1 MNETNI
7 IPSHFSQDV
16 QEAMIFEN
24 PHTPYSMEVLRIR
37 FEQLLT
43 GITRNINEVE
53 NQVSFENLISQY
65 FKVLYPECE
74 FSQVYKISHK

>member
-1 MNETNI
+1 M
-7 IPSHFSQDV
+7 QAV

-53 NQVSFENLISQY
+53 NQVSEEIPLSLCYGTQY
-65 FKVLYPECE
+65 QLSIIIKG
-74 FSQVYKISHK
+74 